1 MVNKEL
7 FFAFE
12 VKSSN
17 KDSVTIFFTCIRFDS
32 RIDTNQFPI
41 IRHHC
46 IDFAVNYCIVGSY
59 VFETNSS
66 HAIKIKQFDLFVVFY
81 TNVLSG

>member
-12 VKSSN
+12 VKSS
-17 KDSVTIFFTCIRFDS
+17 DEYPVTIFFTCIRFDS
-32 RIDTNQFPI
+32 RIDTDQFPI
-41 IRHHC
+41 IRHHL

-66 HAIKIKQFDLFVVFY
+66 HAIKIKQFDFFIVFY
-81 TNVLSG
+81 TNILSG